1 MSDQVLSKASN
12 KIAQQFTA
20 DERDQMF
27 CGTAEWISSLGDEV
41 VVEIDLREVLGV
53 GIEPFGCG
61 GEHGSFSPWPDEMLS
76 LAHGLYMISVDVLSA
91 FGNVCVL
98 HVGFYPR
105 FLFQMCFL
113 PAVYLATWLVY
124 RGVLRFSATRCTKRA
139 ALFTAESVRTKA
151 TKLLFIMT
159 YALYTSVSTTI
170 FRLFKCQ
177 NVQGRWYLT
186 ADYRLRCF
194 EGVWYLYAS
203 LAIAGIAVYTIG
215 IPLMLFVVL
224 RRNRRYLY
232 ESTCPRDQ
240 MHRHAEVKRR
250 LGLS

>member
-1 MSDQVLSKASN
+1 M
-12 KIAQQFTA
+12 
-20 DERDQMF
+20 
-27 CGTAEWISSLGDEV
+27 
-41 VVEIDLREVLGV
+41 
-53 GIEPFGCG
+53 
-61 GEHGSFSPWPDEMLS
+61 
-76 LAHGLYMISVDVLSA
+76 
-91 FGNVCVL
+91 
-98 HVGFYPR
+98 
-105 FLFQMCFL
+105 
-113 PAVYLATWLVY
+113 
-124 RGVLRFSATRCTKRA
+124 LRFSATRCTKRA

-151 TKLLFIMT
+151 SKLLFIMT

-250 LGLS
+250 LGAVYSDYNPNAYYFDLVDMLRRLLLTGGLIILGESSNTQIFLGALICMAWVRRCRGRQLVFRRAGLGFAADRISFPFGNAHGMPKQGFSVRGSTPPTAGMADRALCRRSRRGCCRQQA